1 LTRKTNF
8 TAMTSTWREHT
19 PRARTRSPSTR
30 ARLLRAATTLLFVL
44 ATCVSAACGSGAA
57 EAPPADLV
65 EVRQGEVVHRTNAT
79 GRIVPREEVF
89 VRSLVAGQLVELNA
103 RPGDVV
109 KAGAH
114 IATIRIVADPVMLGE
129 ARAQVQ
135 LADAKLARASRE
147 HARLAGLKTGTSL
160 SAREAAAAEDD
171 ERMASTELAAAKERL
186 RLIAEGVAH
195 PGAGRSTRVTA
206 TVAGTVLA
214 TPVAVGDFVSD
225 MNSYRDGTTIAVLAD
240 MGKLLFK
247 GLIEEAH
254 VGKLKLGMPAEVR
267 VGALPDQVS
276 KGTLS
281 WIAPRASV
289 EQSGAPISAS
299 STAAS
304 VAPLTASTTGITR
317 FEVWVALNELQP
329 GLRAGYTA
337 SAELVL
343 DRSNNLPVVPESAL
357 RFDQGKAFARV
368 WQNNGKPRERTLT
381 LGVSDGVRVAVRS
394 GLKVGERIAP
404 YPDDPSP

>member
-1 LTRKTNF
+1 
-8 TAMTSTWREHT
+8 
-19 PRARTRSPSTR
+19 
-30 ARLLRAATTLLFVL
+30 
-44 ATCVSAACGSGAA
+44 
-57 EAPPADLV
+57 
-65 EVRQGEVVHRTNAT
+65 
-79 GRIVPREEVF
+79 
-89 VRSLVAGQLVELNA
+89 
-103 RPGDVV
+103 
-109 KAGAH
+109 
-114 IATIRIVADPVMLGE
+114 VMLGE

-135 LADAKLARASRE
+135 LAEARLARASRE

-171 ERMASTELAAAKERL
+171 ERMARTELSAAKERL

-240 MGKLLFK
+240 MSKLLFK

-267 VGALPDQVS
+267 VGALPDQVG

-289 EQSGAPISAS
+289 EQSGAPVSAS
-299 STAAS
+299 NTAAS

-317 FEVWVALNELQP
+317 FEVWVALHELQP

-343 DRSNNLPVVPESAL
+343 DRSSNLPVVPESAL

-368 WQNNGKPRERTLT
+368 WQTNGKPRERALV
-381 LGVSDGVRVAVRS
+381 LGVSDGVRVAIRS